1 MSTEIGFIK
10 RTGRS
15 DKENGLFITRFYG
28 GDKRGVC
35 FQLTAREEGLNG
47 VINFNFIQLSY
58 EDWLTLRKVIDD
70 QVYNFINKEQ
80 VQESEFIKSDEY
92 GSEDL

>member
-15 DKENGLFITRFYG
+15 DKDDELFITRFYG
-28 GDKRGVC
+28 GDRRGTC
-35 FQLTAREEGLNG
+35 FQLTARENGLNSS
-47 VINFNFIQLSY
+47 IINFIQISY
-58 EDWLTLRKVIDD
+58 EDWLTLKKVLDD
-70 QVYNFINKEQ
+70 EFHTYVNKEQ

-92 GSEDL
+92 ESEDFS